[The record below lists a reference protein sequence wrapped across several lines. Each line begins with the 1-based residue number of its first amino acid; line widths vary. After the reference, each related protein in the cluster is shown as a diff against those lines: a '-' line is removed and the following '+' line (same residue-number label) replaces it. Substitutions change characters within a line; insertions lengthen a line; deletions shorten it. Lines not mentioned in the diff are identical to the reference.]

1 MDPIERV
8 SDAVAALVG
17 RDMTLEDAHQF
28 ILEAAQMMEPV
39 KPIIIGGSEQ
49 EETHTFGGAPLIVP
63 CVCRSEGRPS
73 TRRLAIPGSS
83 KTMNTTTWSRRNP
96 STSPTGG

>member
-8 SDAVAALVG
+8 SDAVAALAG
-17 RDMTLEDAHQF
+17 RDMTREDCHQF

-49 EETHTFGGAPLIVP
+49 EETHIRGL
-63 CVCRSEGRPS
+63 
-73 TRRLAIPGSS
+73 
-83 KTMNTTTWSRRNP
+83 
-96 STSPTGG
+96 

>member
-17 RDMTLEDAHQF
+17 RDMTREDCHQF

-39 KPIIIGGSEQ
+39 KPIIIGGSDQGCATE
-49 EETHTFGGAPLIVP
+49 
-63 CVCRSEGRPS
+63 CVYPPAQ
-73 TRRLAIPGSS
+73 TRQ
-83 KTMNTTTWSRRNP
+83 
-96 STSPTGG
+96 

>member
-39 KPIIIGGSEQ
+39 KMTL
-49 EETHTFGGAPLIVP
+49 THQRT
-63 CVCRSEGRPS
+63 EY
-73 TRRLAIPGSS
+73 
-83 KTMNTTTWSRRNP
+83 
-96 STSPTGG
+96 